1 MEQSLIAWMIGG
13 GERAESP
20 EEQRQRTHRL
30 ALHMASGAEP
40 SRPSLRDLVAR
51 WTSRPS
57 ATSSAALAP
66 DCCVA

>member
-13 GERAESP
+13 GDRAESP

-30 ALHMASGAEP
+30 ALRMAAGAEP
-40 SRPSLRDLVAR
+40 SGRSLRDLVAR

-57 ATSSAALAP
+57 ATSSAVLTP